1 MNIDQMHIGVHLG
14 VQKVAANVLDDYLT
28 EEVDYYLN
36 NAITAFVRQQYT
48 LMKNEGRS
56 PESQYVNENL
66 RTIIATTELSN
77 YSVVDYWGNSVAA
90 QLPTDYLYYLN
101 SYTNVGGTIKAHR
114 LLQPK
119 GLKDYIQ
126 SKSNRPLFR
135 ELPTILENNRII
147 FVGDARDALLV
158 NGVLNPALSI
168 HLTYI
173 KEPAIVKFTVTKVN
187 CDLPSSTHQ
196 IIVDMAVDLILTD
209 LKSLRPAQE
218 Q

>member
-14 VQKVAANVLDDYLT
+14 VQKVAANVLDDYLP

-36 NAITAFVRQQYT
+36 NAITTFVRQQYS
-48 LMKNEGRS
+48 LIKNEDRS
-56 PESQYVNENL
+56 PEAQYVNENL
-66 RTIIATTELSN
+66 RTIIATTVLSN

-126 SKSNRPLFR
+126 SKSNKPLFR

-147 FVGDARDALLV
+147 FVGDARDSLITSGVV
-158 NGVLNPALSI
+158 NPTLSA
-168 HLTYI
+168 HLTYV
-173 KEPAIVKFTVTKVN
+173 KEPATVKFTATKVN

-196 IIVDMAVDLILTD
+196 AVVDIAVDLILTD
-209 LKSLRPAQE
+209 LKSLRPAQ
-218 Q
+218 QQ